1 MDHKETVFFQ
11 WPSTMSSQGG
21 DILSSISLYAVYL
34 FIFMGWD
41 GGITNT
47 LCWCDKY

>member
-1 MDHKETVFFQ
+1 
-11 WPSTMSSQGG
+11 MSGQGG
-21 DILSSISLYAVYL
+21 DILSGISLFAVYL

-47 LCWCDKY
+47 LCWCDKYR